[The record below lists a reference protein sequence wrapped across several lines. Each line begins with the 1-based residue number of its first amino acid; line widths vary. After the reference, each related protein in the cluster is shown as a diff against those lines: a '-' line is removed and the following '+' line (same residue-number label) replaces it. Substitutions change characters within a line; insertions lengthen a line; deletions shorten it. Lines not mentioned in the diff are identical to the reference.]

1 MHTNLIAR
9 FSYNVVTMVT
19 GKLEVFSETEVPGC
33 VYCIVSFNGRL
44 VAAINN
50 RVSECVCVCVCT

>member
-1 MHTNLIAR
+1 M
-9 FSYNVVTMVT
+9 
-19 GKLEVFSETEVPGC
+19 FSETEVPGC

-50 RVSECVCVCVCT
+50 RVSVCVRACMHTYVRTYIRV